1 MTFEDW
7 KKLPHVMTEKDILV
21 WLQATTED
29 VLSAKFLRVQNDTV
43 REQLQNLQVEHEEQ
57 VGDQYPRALET
68 AAMRFIKALKGLEI
82 VDDSDK
88 SLFDVM
94 RTLTEF
100 LLEYPEYVAV
110 ALLW

>member
-1 MTFEDW
+1 
-7 KKLPHVMTEKDILV
+7 
-21 WLQATTED
+21 
-29 VLSAKFLRVQNDTV
+29 
-43 REQLQNLQVEHEEQ
+43 
-57 VGDQYPRALET
+57 
-68 AAMRFIKALKGLEI
+68 MRFIKALKGLEI

-88 SLFDVM
+88 PLFDVM